1 METISLI
8 LHVSAAALL
17 FGPQVLMFFALTP
30 ATWFIDDEELKGN
43 VVSTVARR
51 FGIMSAASI
60 LVLMATGIYQMQVFA
75 PSNLVETRW
84 GSILVVK
91 MIVFVVLMILL
102 MIHTMYFSKKI
113 RILSD
118 EVINGDEDKVGDL
131 DYLRRQSWLF
141 SFLML
146 LVTTATLW
154 LGIALGNHQFSLG

>member
-8 LHVSAAALL
+8 LHVSAAAVL

-60 LVLMATGIYQMQVFA
+60 LVLMATGVYQMQVFA

-91 MIVFVVLMILL
+91 MIAFVVLMILL

-113 RILSD
+113 RIVSD

>member
-17 FGPQVLMFFALTP
+17 FGPQVLIFFALTP
-30 ATWFIDDEELKGN
+30 ATWFIDDEQLNRN
-43 VVSTVARR
+43 VVSTVTRR
-51 FGIMSAASI
+51 FGMMSAASI
-60 LVLMATGIYQMQVFA
+60 LVLVVTGVYQIQAFA
-75 PSNLVETRW
+75 PSDLIETKW

-91 MIVFVVLMILL
+91 MIAFVILMILL
-102 MIHTMYFSKKI
+102 MIHTTYFSKKI

-146 LVTTATLW
+146 LVTTGTLW
-154 LGIALGNHQFSLG
+154 LGIALGDHQFSLG

>member
-30 ATWFIDDEELKGN
+30 ATWFIDDEQLKRN

-60 LVLMATGIYQMQVFA
+60 LVLAITGIYQIQVFA
-75 PSNLVETRW
+75 PSDLIETTW

-91 MIVFVVLMILL
+91 MIAFVVLMILL
-102 MIHTMYFSKKI
+102 MIHTTYFSKKI
-113 RILSD
+113 RMLSD

-146 LVTTATLW
+146 LVTTGTLW

>member
-30 ATWFIDDEELKGN
+30 ATWFIDDEQLKRN
-43 VVSTVARR
+43 VVSTVAGR

-60 LVLMATGIYQMQVFA
+60 LVLMATGVYQMQAFA

-91 MIVFVVLMILL
+91 MIAFVILMILL

-113 RILSD
+113 QILSE

-154 LGIALGNHQFSLG
+154 LGVAQGNHQFSLG

>member
-30 ATWFIDDEELKGN
+30 ATWFIDDEQLKRN
-43 VVSTVARR
+43 VVSTVAGR

-60 LVLMATGIYQMQVFA
+60 LVLMATGVYQMQAFA

-91 MIVFVVLMILL
+91 MIAFVILMILL

-113 RILSD
+113 QILSE

-154 LGIALGNHQFSLG
+154 LGVALGNHQFSLG

>member
-1 METISLI
+1 
-8 LHVSAAALL
+8 
-17 FGPQVLMFFALTP
+17 
-30 ATWFIDDEELKGN
+30 
-43 VVSTVARR
+43 
-51 FGIMSAASI
+51 
-60 LVLMATGIYQMQVFA
+60 MATGVYQMQVFA

-91 MIVFVVLMILL
+91 MIAFVVLMILL

-154 LGIALGNHQFSLG
+154 LGIALGNHQFSLS

>member
-30 ATWFIDDEELKGN
+30 ATWFIDDEQLKRN

-60 LVLMATGIYQMQVFA
+60 LVLVITGIYQIQVFA
-75 PSNLVETRW
+75 PSDLIETTW

-91 MIVFVVLMILL
+91 MIAFGVLMILL
-102 MIHTMYFSKKI
+102 MIHTTYFSKKI
-113 RILSD
+113 RMLSD

-146 LVTTATLW
+146 LVTTGTLW

>member
-30 ATWFIDDEELKGN
+30 ATWFIDDEQLKRN

-60 LVLMATGIYQMQVFA
+60 LVLVITGIYQIQVFA
-75 PSNLVETRW
+75 PSDLIETTW

-91 MIVFVVLMILL
+91 MIAFVVLMILL
-102 MIHTMYFSKKI
+102 MIHTTYFSKKI
-113 RILSD
+113 RMLSD
-118 EVINGDEDKVGDL
+118 EVINGDEGKVGDL

-146 LVTTATLW
+146 LVTTGTLW

>member
-17 FGPQVLMFFALTP
+17 FGPQVLIFFALTP
-30 ATWFIDDEELKGN
+30 ATWFIDDEQLKGN

-60 LVLMATGIYQMQVFA
+60 FVLMATGVYQMQAFA

-91 MIVFVVLMILL
+91 MIAFVVLMILL

-113 RILSD
+113 QRLSD

-154 LGIALGNHQFSLG
+154 LGVALGNHQFSLG

>member
-17 FGPQVLMFFALTP
+17 FGPQVLIFFALTP
-30 ATWFIDDEELKGN
+30 ATWFIDDEQLKRN
-43 VVSTVARR
+43 VVSTVTRR
-51 FGIMSAASI
+51 FGMMSAASI
-60 LVLMATGIYQMQVFA
+60 LVLVVTGVYQIQAFA
-75 PSNLVETRW
+75 PSDLIETKW

-91 MIVFVVLMILL
+91 MIAFVILMILL
-102 MIHTMYFSKKI
+102 MIHTTYFSKKI

-146 LVTTATLW
+146 LVTTGTLW
-154 LGIALGNHQFSLG
+154 LGIALGDHQFSLG

>member
-8 LHVSAAALL
+8 LHVSAAAVL

-60 LVLMATGIYQMQVFA
+60 LVLMATGVYQMQVFA

-91 MIVFVVLMILL
+91 MIAFVVLMILL

-154 LGIALGNHQFSLG
+154 LGIALGNHQFSLS

>member
-30 ATWFIDDEELKGN
+30 ATWFIDDEQLKRN

-51 FGIMSAASI
+51 FGIMSATSI
-60 LVLMATGIYQMQVFA
+60 VVLVATGIYQIQVFA
-75 PSNLVETRW
+75 PSYLIETKW
-84 GSILVVK
+84 GSILVLK
-91 MIVFVVLMILL
+91 MVAFVLLMILL
-102 MIHTMYFSKKI
+102 MIHTTYFGKKI
-113 RILSD
+113 RTLSD
-118 EVINGDEDKVGDL
+118 EVLNGDQDKVGDL

-146 LVTTATLW
+146 LVTTGTLW
-154 LGIALGNHQFSLG
+154 LGVALGNY

>member
-30 ATWFIDDEELKGN
+30 ATWFIDDEQLKRN

-51 FGIMSAASI
+51 FGMMSAASI
-60 LVLMATGIYQMQVFA
+60 LVLVVTGVYQIQAIA
-75 PSNLVETRW
+75 PSDLIETKW
-84 GSILVVK
+84 GSILIVK
-91 MIVFVVLMILL
+91 MIAFVILMILL
-102 MIHTMYFSKKI
+102 MIHTTYFSKRI

-146 LVTTATLW
+146 LVTTGTLW
-154 LGIALGNHQFSLG
+154 LGVALGDHQFSLG

>member
-8 LHVSAAALL
+8 LHVSAAAVL

-60 LVLMATGIYQMQVFA
+60 LVLMATGVYQMQVFA

-91 MIVFVVLMILL
+91 MIAFVVLMILL

>member
-8 LHVSAAALL
+8 LHVSAAAVL

-60 LVLMATGIYQMQVFA
+60 LVLMATGVYQMQVFA

-91 MIVFVVLMILL
+91 MIAFVVLMILL

-118 EVINGDEDKVGDL
+118 EVINGDEGKVGDL

>member
-8 LHVSAAALL
+8 LHVSAAAVL

-60 LVLMATGIYQMQVFA
+60 LVLMATGVYQMQVFA
-75 PSNLVETRW
+75 PSNLVESRW

-91 MIVFVVLMILL
+91 MIAFVVLMILL

>member
-30 ATWFIDDEELKGN
+30 ATWFIDDEQLKGN
-43 VVSTVARR
+43 VVSTVAGR

-60 LVLMATGIYQMQVFA
+60 LVLMATGVYQMQAFA

-91 MIVFVVLMILL
+91 MIAFVILMILL

-113 RILSD
+113 QILSE

-154 LGIALGNHQFSLG
+154 LGVALGNHQFSLG

>member
-17 FGPQVLMFFALTP
+17 FGPQVLIFFALTP
-30 ATWFIDDEELKGN
+30 ATWFIDDEQLKRN
-43 VVSTVARR
+43 VVSTVTRR
-51 FGIMSAASI
+51 FGMMSAASI
-60 LVLMATGIYQMQVFA
+60 LVLVVTGVYQIQAFA
-75 PSNLVETRW
+75 PSDLIETKW

-91 MIVFVVLMILL
+91 MIAFVILMILL
-102 MIHTMYFSKKI
+102 MIHTTYFSKRI

-146 LVTTATLW
+146 LVTTGTLW
-154 LGIALGNHQFSLG
+154 LGIALGDHQFSLG